1 MITKENKQEIISN
14 FKKSE
19 NDTGSTQVQLGVVT
33 ARIAEITEH
42 LRSFPKDFHSRLGLL
57 KLVGKK
63 RRLIKYLER
72 KDKAVLAGILDSLES
87 LKSHKKT
94 FA

>member
-72 KDKAVLAGILDSLES
+72 KDKASLAGISDSLEA
-87 LKSHKKT
+87 LKSHKKS